1 MDRAELLSNLQE
13 YRAQLQQVEQLLIE
27 DSENQEY
34 AEIHNNLS
42 EAISL
47 TEELLQGE
55 DDGDEGAGPSTS
67 AAAAPR
73 PARHAPNV
81 VLTEAPAIQLSSVLP
96 ATVAQQIRAAQ
107 QKAALAGQAP
117 PAWAIGAVCHALSPL
132 DGNWAEAKVKGIS
145 AGGNFVVAFS
155 GREDEL
161 EEVDRGSVKPPPAVE
176 ETYRGVAAPSRP
188 KVNAAP
194 EAIEMPRWL
203 EIKPTDDDK
212 TKAKKKKLQKSY
224 KSKKR
229 FQEMDMVTKKKQQS
243 WLDFKS
249 GKGAKKKTG
258 FLSTTKKGSIFSV
271 PDGPGGK
278 VGVVGSGKGM
288 TDNPTFVKHDYSAVG
303 Q

>member
-1 MDRAELLSNLQE
+1 MDRTELQSNLQE
-13 YRAQLQQVEQLLIE
+13 YRAQLQQVEQLLFE
-27 DSENQEY
+27 DPENAEY

-55 DDGDEGAGPSTS
+55 GEDAGPSTS
-67 AAAAPR
+67 AAAQR
-73 PARHAPNV
+73 PARPAPNV

-117 PAWAIGAVCHALSPL
+117 PAWAIGAKCHALSPL
-132 DGNWAEAKVKGIS
+132 DGDWAEAVVKGIS
-145 AGGNFVVAFS
+145 ASGNFVVAFT
-155 GREDEL
+155 GRESEL
-161 EEVDRGSVKPPPAVE
+161 EEVDRNSVKPPPAVE

-188 KVNAAP
+188 RVNA
-194 EAIEMPRWL
+194 EAEVAEMPKWL

-212 TKAKKKKLQKSY
+212 TRAKKKKLQKSY

-229 FQEMDMVTKKKQQS
+229 FLEMDMITKKKQQS

-271 PDGPGGK
+271 PDGPAGK

-288 TDNPTFVKHDYSAVG
+288 TENPTFVKHDYSSIG